1 MYDGTGLL
9 TDGEIGP
16 VDSKKDGGKGWVG
29 WNLADS
35 VNITFKFYALRKF
48 NDVTI
53 TVNIDNA
60 RQYLL
65 FGKSQI
71 LFGVREEDLS
81 RGSALKYCPKQ
92 VNGTQKIINYTLL
105 LCDNVGKFVR
115 IQLHPARKWLLI
127 SEIKFNS
134 GTVHNYMHVNTFFSH
149 TLLNM
154 QTS

>member
-9 TDGEIGP
+9 TDGEIGLA
-16 VDSKKDGGKGWVG
+16 DSKKEFGNGWVG
-29 WNLADS
+29 WNRKDS

>member
-9 TDGEIGP
+9 TDGEIGLA
-16 VDSKKDGGKGWVG
+16 DSKKEFGKGWVG
-29 WNLADS
+29 WNQKDS